1 MSDIVL
7 VGINHKTAPVE
18 LRECI
23 AFSKEESVTA
33 VQTLLRQPDLN
44 EVILFSTCNRVEV
57 LLVTDNNSRAISTT
71 KEFIADF
78 NKIPLDQFENALYIH
93 EGDEAVRHVFRVASS
108 LDSMVVGEPQILGQI
123 KDAYRTAS
131 AINTSGVI
139 LNRLL
144 HRTFFVSKRIRTET
158 GIGDRAVSISFAAV
172 ELGRKIFGTLEGHVS
187 SFLQPFQLDPAANQ
201 RQQQQ
206 GHTDHIPRHRQ
217 IEQDRNSL
225 ANKLKQNQQDKTL

>member
-23 AFSKEESVTA
+23 AFSKEESVIA

-57 LLVTDNNSRAISTT
+57 LFVTDNKSRAISTT

-78 NKIPLDQFENALYIH
+78 NKIPLEQFEDALYIH
-93 EGDEAVRHVFRVASS
+93 EGDDAVRHVFRVASS

-123 KDAYRTAS
+123 KDAYR
-131 AINTSGVI
+131 
-139 LNRLL
+139 
-144 HRTFFVSKRIRTET
+144 
-158 GIGDRAVSISFAAV
+158 
-172 ELGRKIFGTLEGHVS
+172 
-187 SFLQPFQLDPAANQ
+187 QPLP
-201 RQQQQ
+201 
-206 GHTDHIPRHRQ
+206 
-217 IEQDRNSL
+217 
-225 ANKLKQNQQDKTL
+225 